1 MRHIQ
6 NHHQEQRL
14 LSHRLLVATVG
25 IVLILALLIARMVQ
39 LQIVDH
45 DHFTTLSKD
54 NRVRLEPLPPTR
66 GLIYDR
72 NGVLLARN
80 QPAYSLEMIPEQVP
94 DTEQTWHRLSQLI
107 TISAQDRARFEQI
120 KQRRRRFERIPVR
133 MNLTAEEA
141 ARFAVVKHQFPGLD
155 IQARLLRHYPHPSA
169 TAHLLGY
176 VSRISQ
182 QDLDR
187 MKHPSHYAGTTHI
200 GKIGLEK
207 TYEDVL
213 YGSVGTRQV
222 EANAMGR
229 VIRVLQQQAPVP
241 GQDLHL
247 YLDSHLQQT
256 TLTAFGEHQGAAVAL
271 DPKTGGILAMV
282 SKPTYDP
289 NLFVQGISH
298 ADYQALRNNP
308 DQPLYD
314 RALRGQY
321 PPGSTIKPFMGLGAL
336 EHNHVDDQHSVLCH
350 GYFQLPN
357 QRHKYRDWK
366 KAGHGRINLDAAITQ
381 SCDVYFYRLA
391 YEMGVDALS
400 TALALFGFGER
411 TGIDLLGE
419 ARGILPSRAWKQR
432 NRALPWY
439 PGETVIMG
447 IGQGYFLSTPLQLAA
462 ATAAIANNGL
472 YHSPRLVRFVQDRD
486 KTQHTRIPTETRRL
500 PIRDPAHWAYIR
512 AAMEHVVT
520 HPRGTARN
528 LRTADYRIAG
538 KTGTAQVFSIKQDE
552 EYDDSRITRQQRDH
566 ALFIAYAPI
575 EDPQIAVAVI
585 VENGGSGGAVAA
597 PIAYQMIAAYLRSQD
612 TVFNPSYVT
621 PGGSRQHPLPDDL
634 SGVAARPWHPAGPET
649 VPADA
654 GSSGAAA
661 HQQPVAAE

>member
-6 NHHQEQRL
+6 NHYQEHRL
-14 LSHRLLVATVG
+14 LSRRLLIATIGV
-25 IVLILALLIARMVQ
+25 VLILVLLVGRLVQ
-39 LQIVDH
+39 LQVLNH
-45 DHFTTLSKD
+45 THFTTLSKD

-72 NGVLLARN
+72 QGVLLAQN

-94 DTEQTWHRLSQLI
+94 DIENTWFRLSQLI
-107 TISAQDRARFEQI
+107 TLSTHDRARFEQI
-120 KQRRRRFERIPVR
+120 KQHRRRFERIPVR
-133 MNLTAEEA
+133 MNLTLNEA

-155 IQARLLRHYPHPSA
+155 IQARLLRHYPYPAA

-176 VSRISQ
+176 VGRISQ
-182 QDLDR
+182 QDLDQ
-187 MKHPSHYAGTTHI
+187 METSSHYAGTTHI

-207 TYEDVL
+207 TYEETL
-213 YGSVGTRQV
+213 HGNVGTRQV
-222 EANAMGR
+222 EANAVGR
-229 VIRVLQQQAPVP
+229 VIRVLQQQAPAP

-247 YLDSHLQQT
+247 YLDIRLQQA
-256 TLTAFGEHQGAAVAL
+256 TLAAFGEQHGAAVAL

-282 SKPTYDP
+282 SKPTYNP

-298 ADYQALRNNP
+298 ADYQALRDNP

-336 EHNHVDDQHSVLCH
+336 EDGHVDDQHTVLCP

-357 QRHKYRDWK
+357 QEHKYRDWK
-366 KAGHGRINLDAAITQ
+366 KTGHGSVNLDEAITQ
-381 SCDVYFYRLA
+381 SCDVYFYQLA

-400 TALALFGFGER
+400 TSLALFGFGEH
-411 TGIDLLGE
+411 TGIDLRGE
-419 ARGILPSRAWKQR
+419 ARGILPSRDWKQR
-432 NRALPWY
+432 ARALPWY

-472 YHSPRLVRFVQDRD
+472 YHSPRLVRFVQNRGEA
-486 KTQHTRIPTETRRL
+486 QPVQIPTATRRL

-512 AAMEHVVT
+512 AAMEHVVMD
-520 HPRGTARN
+520 PQGTARS

-552 EYDDSRITRQQRDH
+552 EYDDTRITKKQRDH
-566 ALFIAYAPI
+566 ALFIAYAPV
-575 EDPQIAVAVI
+575 EDPQIALAVI
-585 VENGGSGGAVAA
+585 VENGGSGSTVAV
-597 PIAYQMIAAYLRSQD
+597 PIAHQMINTYLRSL
-612 TVFNPSYVT
+612 TKSAN
-621 PGGSRQHPLPDDL
+621 L
-634 SGVAARPWHPAGPET
+634 
-649 VPADA
+649 
-654 GSSGAAA
+654 
-661 HQQPVAAE
+661 

>member
-6 NHHQEQRL
+6 NHYQEHRL
-14 LSHRLLVATVG
+14 LSRRLLIATIGV
-25 IVLILALLIARMVQ
+25 VLILVLLVGRLVQ
-39 LQIVDH
+39 LQVLNH
-45 DHFTTLSKD
+45 THFTTLSKD
-54 NRVRLEPLPPTR
+54 NRVRLEPLPSTR

-72 NGVLLARN
+72 QGVLLAQN

-94 DTEQTWHRLSQLI
+94 DIENTWFRLSQLI
-107 TISAQDRARFEQI
+107 ALSTHDRARFEQI
-120 KQRRRRFERIPVR
+120 KQHRRRFERIPVR
-133 MNLTAEEA
+133 MNLTLNEA

-155 IQARLLRHYPHPSA
+155 IQARLLRHYPYPAA

-176 VSRISQ
+176 VGRISQ
-182 QDLDR
+182 QDLDQ
-187 MKHPSHYAGTTHI
+187 METSSHYAGTTHI

-207 TYEDVL
+207 TYEETL
-213 YGSVGTRQV
+213 HGNVGTRQV
-222 EANAMGR
+222 EANAIGR
-229 VIRVLQQQAPVP
+229 VIRVLQQQAPSP

-247 YLDSHLQQT
+247 YLDIRLQQA
-256 TLTAFGEHQGAAVAL
+256 TLAAFGEQHGAAVAL

-282 SKPTYDP
+282 SKPTYNP

-298 ADYQALRNNP
+298 ADYQALRDNP

-336 EHNHVDDQHSVLCH
+336 EDGHVDDQHTVLCP

-357 QRHKYRDWK
+357 QEHKYRDWK
-366 KAGHGRINLDAAITQ
+366 KTGHGSVNLDEAITQ
-381 SCDVYFYRLA
+381 SCDVYFYQLA

-400 TALALFGFGER
+400 TSLALFGFGEH
-411 TGIDLLGE
+411 TGIDLRGE
-419 ARGILPSRAWKQR
+419 ARGILPSRDWKQR
-432 NRALPWY
+432 TRALPWY

-472 YHSPRLVRFVQDRD
+472 YHSPRLVRFVQNRGEA
-486 KTQHTRIPTETRRL
+486 QPVQIPTATRRL

-512 AAMEHVVT
+512 AAMEHVVMD
-520 HPRGTARN
+520 PQGTARS

-552 EYDDSRITRQQRDH
+552 EYDDTRITKKQRDH
-566 ALFIAYAPI
+566 ALFIAYAPV
-575 EDPQIAVAVI
+575 EDPQIALAVI
-585 VENGGSGGAVAA
+585 VENGGSGSTVAV
-597 PIAYQMIAAYLRSQD
+597 PIAHQMINTYLRSL
-612 TVFNPSYVT
+612 TKSAN
-621 PGGSRQHPLPDDL
+621 L
-634 SGVAARPWHPAGPET
+634 
-649 VPADA
+649 
-654 GSSGAAA
+654 
-661 HQQPVAAE
+661 

>member
-6 NHHQEQRL
+6 NHYQEHRL
-14 LSHRLLVATVG
+14 LSRRLLIATIGV
-25 IVLILALLIARMVQ
+25 VLILVLLVGRLVQ
-39 LQIVDH
+39 LQVLNH
-45 DHFTTLSKD
+45 THFTTLSKD
-54 NRVRLEPLPPTR
+54 NRVRLEPLPSTR

-72 NGVLLARN
+72 QGVLLAQN

-94 DTEQTWHRLSQLI
+94 DIENTWFRLSQLI
-107 TISAQDRARFEQI
+107 ALSTHDRARFEQI
-120 KQRRRRFERIPVR
+120 KQHRRRFERIPVR
-133 MNLTAEEA
+133 MNLTLNEA

-155 IQARLLRHYPHPSA
+155 IQARLLRHYPYPAA

-176 VSRISQ
+176 VGRISQ
-182 QDLDR
+182 QDLDQ
-187 MKHPSHYAGTTHI
+187 METSSHYAGTTHI

-207 TYEDVL
+207 TYEETL
-213 YGSVGTRQV
+213 HGNVGTRQV
-222 EANAMGR
+222 EANAVGR
-229 VIRVLQQQAPVP
+229 VIRVLQQQAPSP

-247 YLDSHLQQT
+247 YLDIRLQQA
-256 TLTAFGEHQGAAVAL
+256 TLAAFGEQHGAAVAL

-282 SKPTYDP
+282 SKPTYNP

-298 ADYQALRNNP
+298 ADYQALRDNP

-336 EHNHVDDQHSVLCH
+336 EDGHVDDQHTVLCP

-357 QRHKYRDWK
+357 QEHKYRDWK
-366 KAGHGRINLDAAITQ
+366 KTGHGSVNLDEAITQ
-381 SCDVYFYRLA
+381 SCDVYFYQLA

-400 TALALFGFGER
+400 TSLALFGFGEH
-411 TGIDLLGE
+411 TGIDLRGE
-419 ARGILPSRAWKQR
+419 ARGILPSRDWKQR
-432 NRALPWY
+432 TRALPWY

-472 YHSPRLVRFVQDRD
+472 YHSPRLVRFVQNRGEA
-486 KTQHTRIPTETRRL
+486 QPVQIPTATRRL

-512 AAMEHVVT
+512 AAMEHVVMD
-520 HPRGTARN
+520 PQGTARS

-552 EYDDSRITRQQRDH
+552 EYDDTRITKKQRDH
-566 ALFIAYAPI
+566 ALFIAYAPV
-575 EDPQIAVAVI
+575 EDPQIALAVI
-585 VENGGSGGAVAA
+585 VENGGSGSTVAV
-597 PIAYQMIAAYLRSQD
+597 PIAHQMINTYLRSL
-612 TVFNPSYVT
+612 TKSAN
-621 PGGSRQHPLPDDL
+621 L
-634 SGVAARPWHPAGPET
+634 
-649 VPADA
+649 
-654 GSSGAAA
+654 
-661 HQQPVAAE
+661 